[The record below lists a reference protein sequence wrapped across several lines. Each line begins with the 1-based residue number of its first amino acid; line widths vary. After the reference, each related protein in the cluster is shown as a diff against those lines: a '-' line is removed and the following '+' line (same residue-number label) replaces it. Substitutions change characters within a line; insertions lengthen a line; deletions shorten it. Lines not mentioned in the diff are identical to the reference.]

1 MNTTNQKEVAI
12 DPTAIVHPSAH
23 LDTGVK
29 IGPFAVIGQD
39 VRIGRNTIIDSHVV
53 IDKWTT
59 IGKDCSIFQFVS
71 IGAAP
76 QDLGYKGEKTEVI
89 IGDNNVIREFV
100 TIHRATTKEQRKT
113 VCGNS
118 NLLMNYVHIAHDCR
132 IGSNI
137 IMANAATLAGHV
149 SIDDYAIIGGLVAI
163 HQFVRIGAYC
173 IIGGASAVSKD
184 IPPYVM
190 AVGNRAKLYGLNA
203 VGLRRKGFSRQELD
217 EIKRAY
223 HIIFRSSLGIQEA
236 AELLKKELPGSVHAR
251 RFAAFLQD
259 SKRGLARERTKR
271 KGEQPDGGNDE
282 ED

>member
-1 MNTTNQKEVAI
+1 MNANNVKEVTI
-12 DPTAIVHPSAH
+12 DPTALVHPSAE
-23 LDTGVK
+23 LDAGVRV
-29 IGPFAVIGQD
+29 GPYTVIGEG
-39 VRIGRNTIIDSHVV
+39 VRIGKNTAIDSHVV
-53 IDKWTT
+53 IDKWTS
-59 IGKDCSIFQFVS
+59 IGANCSIFPFVS

-76 QDLGYKGEKTEVI
+76 QDLGYRGEKTEVI

-100 TIHRATTKEQRKT
+100 TIHRATTKEKKKT
-113 VCGNS
+113 VCGNN
-118 NLLMNYVHIAHDCR
+118 NLLMNYVHIAHDCE

-149 SIDDYAIIGGLVAI
+149 SIDDWAIIGGLVAV

-203 VGLRRKGFSRQELD
+203 VGLRRKGFSRQDIE

-236 AELLKKELPGSVHAR
+236 AELLRKELPDSVHAR
-251 RFAAFLQD
+251 RFAVFLQG
-259 SKRGLARERTKR
+259 SKRGLARERLKR
-271 KGEQPDGGNDE
+271 KGEHPDE